1 MAIDQLRDMEPLYQM
16 IQQALS
22 QLLPQEPNLSG
33 QLLQLLPLKK
43 ALKLYSHLCG
53 KDAFIHICSLYDLKT
68 ILTVNQ
74 EINTIL

>member
-22 QLLPQEPNLSG
+22 KLLPREPNLRG

-43 ALKLYSHLCG
+43 HLNCIYIYVG
-53 KDAFIHICSLYDLKT
+53 KMHSYICSLYDLKT